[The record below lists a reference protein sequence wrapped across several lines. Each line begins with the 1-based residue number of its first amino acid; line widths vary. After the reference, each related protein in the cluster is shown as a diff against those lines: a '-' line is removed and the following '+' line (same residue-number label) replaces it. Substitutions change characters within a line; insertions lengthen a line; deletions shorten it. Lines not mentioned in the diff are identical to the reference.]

1 MKDKIGFKEKY
12 NSLPQKKQR
21 FAVNDV
27 EVLIEVKPYPTSTVY
42 GNGRLFMVAYVF
54 FSGGIGVRGEA
65 IFNPDDEAFDF
76 RFGAELAL
84 KEALKTTISIPQ
96 IITHTYTWKTGD
108 MNMGK
113 MKIMTQKVIEYETRK
128 AIWNEFN
135 RLLPK

>member
-54 FSGGIGVRGEA
+54 LSDGVGVKGEA
-65 IFNPDDEAFDF
+65 IFNPDDKVFDF
-76 RFGAELAL
+76 RFGAEMAL
-84 KEALKTTISIPQ
+84 ERALKTTSRHLWPHFEIR
-96 IITHTYTWKTGD
+96 
-108 MNMGK
+108 
-113 MKIMTQKVIEYETRK
+113 VIREDIRK

>member
-54 FSGGIGVRGEA
+54 FSGGIGVKGEA

-76 RFGAELAL
+76 RFGAEMALERAL
-84 KEALKTTISIPQ
+84 KPRIRYFKLL
-96 IITHTYTWKTGD
+96 
-108 MNMGK
+108 
-113 MKIMTQKVIEYETRK
+113 QKYDNGAELWSKYAEQVNYETRK